1 MKLHHYAYAQYQ
13 YSHFLVSVEMNFDSM
28 SIFTHLIAVRQ
39 LTDHANIAGDLKGIA
54 FAVHGYENN
63 NFMQKLH

>member
-1 MKLHHYAYAQYQ
+1 
-13 YSHFLVSVEMNFDSM
+13 MNFDSM

-39 LTDHANIAGDLKGIA
+39 LRDHANIAGDLKGIA